1 MSIAVSNNIDEKS
14 ISWNN
19 ESLLT
24 KDVDWGVV
32 SGSFVNGE
40 YLELSAGAELH
51 YNLDLND
58 RNIKANYLKL
68 LNRVTCEDTTLS
80 TDNVHN
86 VSIIYEVYY
95 LAESADGIVEKF
107 DIYQH
112 YPKYEFEDNFDK
124 DYTIV
129 RSRNSNISRI
139 EITLIN
145 NEDIPVRFKN
155 IRLFISV
162 VLDEGTVNNV
172 VQNVVKETVG
182 EDLTKYI
189 GCIPVLDADPDPST
203 VPNGINS
210 KYILTWILSSS
221 IS

>member
-1 MSIAVSNNIDEKS
+1 MSIAVSNKIDEKS

-24 KDVDWGVV
+24 KDVDWFIRSGGFTKGDDLVV
-32 SGSFVNGE
+32 QAGS
-40 YLELSAGAELH
+40 ELFYSI
-51 YNLDLND
+51 DLYD

-68 LNRVTCEDTTLS
+68 LNRVTCNDPTLS
-80 TDNVHN
+80 TDNIHN

-95 LAESADGIVEKF
+95 LVDTGDGIAEEVE
-107 DIYQH
+107 IYQH

-129 RSRNSNISRI
+129 ETRNSNIVRI
-139 EITLIN
+139 DVTLVN
-145 NEDIPVRFKN
+145 NETMPIVMKN
-155 IRLFISV
+155 VGLFMSV

-172 VQNVVKETVG
+172 VKDVIQQTVE
-182 EDLTKYI
+182 EDFTKYI
-189 GCIPVLDADPDPST
+189 GCIPVLDADPDPDK

-210 KYILTWILSSS
+210 NYVYMWVLRTS